1 MQLLSNL
8 DNFIFLTNMSKA
20 IIYNEEARKSLKEGV
35 DTIADAVKVTLGPK
49 GRNVAIAK
57 SFGSQ
62 VVTKDG
68 VTVAKEIE
76 ERDPFKNV
84 GVEMIK
90 EAANRVNELAGD
102 GTTTVTVLAQAIAN
116 VGFKNVAAGANP
128 ISLKRGLDKGTE
140 IILEELSKKAKKIT
154 TKEEIS
160 QVATISTNNDKDLGD
175 MIAGVF
181 DKVGKDGVITVEEA
195 KGFKD
200 EVEYTEGME
209 FDNGY
214 VSAYFVNN
222 AETLETVME
231 NPYIFIT
238 DKKLSNLQDIQAIA
252 EKVLGAADRPMVIIA
267 DDIENQ
273 ALATLVVNKLRGT
286 LDVVAIKAPGFGDR
300 KKEMLKDLSVLTGA
314 EYISEELGKTLDKVE
329 LTDLGSAKRVV
340 VTKEKTII
348 VEGKGA
354 KNSISERVKE
364 IKTQIEKT
372 SSEYDKEKLQER
384 LAKLDGGVAV
394 IKVGAA
400 SEVEAKEKKMRIEDA
415 INATRAAIEEGV
427 VAGGG
432 LALHNS
438 KKSLEKVKLEDSDEQ
453 LGIDIL
459 KSVLSEPLKQ
469 IAENA
474 GADGAV
480 VASECKGNVGFN
492 AKTGEFVDLIE
503 AGIIDPVK
511 VTRLV
516 LTNAVSVA
524 SMLVTT
530 EAVVAEIPDEKEHS
544 HANEMGGMPGMM

>member
-1 MQLLSNL
+1 
-8 DNFIFLTNMSKA
+8 MSKS
-20 IIYNEEARKSLKEGV
+20 IIYNEDARKALKAGV
-35 DTIADAVKVTLGPK
+35 DTIANAVKVTLGPK
-49 GRNVAIAK
+49 GRNIAIAK

-76 ERDPFKNV
+76 DKDPFKNV

-90 EAANRVNELAGD
+90 EAANKVNDVAGD
-102 GTTTVTVLAQAIAN
+102 GTTTVTVLAQAIASA
-116 VGFKNVAAGANP
+116 GFKNVAAGSNP
-128 ISLKRGLDKGTE
+128 ISLKRGLDRGTE
-140 IILEELSKKAKKIT
+140 MIVNELEKTAKKIT
-154 TKEEIS
+154 SKEEIS
-160 QVATISTNNDKDLGD
+160 QVSTISANNDKELGD
-175 MIAGVF
+175 MIGGVF
-181 DKVGKDGVITVEEA
+181 EKVGKDGVITVEEA

-222 AETLETVME
+222 AETLETVMD
-231 NPYIFIT
+231 NPYVFIT

-252 EKVLGAADRPMVIIA
+252 EKVLGAADRPLVIIA

-286 LDVVAIKAPGFGDR
+286 LDVVAVKAPGFGDR
-300 KKEMLKDLSVLTGA
+300 KKEMLRDLSVMTGA
-314 EYISEELGKTLDKVE
+314 EYISEEVGKTLDSVQ
-329 LTDLGSAKRVV
+329 LTDLGSAKKVIV
-340 VTKEKTII
+340 NKEKTII
-348 VEGKGA
+348 VEGKGD
-354 KNSISERVKE
+354 KRDIENRVKE
-364 IKTQIEKT
+364 IRAQIENT
-372 SSEYDKEKLQER
+372 SSDYDKEKLQER
-384 LAKLDGGVAV
+384 LAKISGGVAV

-432 LALHNS
+432 LALHNA
-438 KKSLEKVKLEDSDEQ
+438 KEVLKKVKLDDSDEQ
-453 LGIDIL
+453 LGIEIL
-459 KSVLSEPLKQ
+459 RNILSEPLKQ

-474 GADGAV
+474 GEDGAV
-480 VASECKGNVGFN
+480 VAANCKGNTGFN
-492 AKTGEFVDLIE
+492 AKTGEYVDMIE

-511 VTRLV
+511 VTRLA
-516 LTNAVSVA
+516 LTNAVSVG

-530 EAVVAEIPDEKEHS
+530 EAVVAELPEEKDS
-544 HANEMGGMPGMM
+544 KATMGSEMGGMPGMM

>member
-1 MQLLSNL
+1 
-8 DNFIFLTNMSKA
+8 
-20 IIYNEEARKSLKEGV
+20 
-35 DTIADAVKVTLGPK
+35 
-49 GRNVAIAK
+49 
-57 SFGSQ
+57 
-62 VVTKDG
+62 
-68 VTVAKEIE
+68 
-76 ERDPFKNV
+76 
-84 GVEMIK
+84 
-90 EAANRVNELAGD
+90 
-102 GTTTVTVLAQAIAN
+102 
-116 VGFKNVAAGANP
+116 
-128 ISLKRGLDKGTE
+128 
-140 IILEELSKKAKKIT
+140 
-154 TKEEIS
+154 
-160 QVATISTNNDKDLGD
+160 
-175 MIAGVF
+175 
-181 DKVGKDGVITVEEA
+181 
-195 KGFKD
+195 
-200 EVEYTEGME
+200 
-209 FDNGY
+209 
-214 VSAYFVNN
+214 
-222 AETLETVME
+222 ME

-530 EAVVAEIPDEKEHS
+530 EAVVAEIPEEKEHS
-544 HANEMGGMPGMM
+544 HSNEMGGMPGMM

>member
-1 MQLLSNL
+1 
-8 DNFIFLTNMSKA
+8 MSKA
-20 IIYNEEARKSLKEGV
+20 IIYNEEARKSLKDGV
-35 DTIADAVKVTLGPK
+35 DTIANAVKVTLGPK
-49 GRNVAIAK
+49 GRNIAIAK

-62 VVTKDG
+62 LVTKDG

-76 ERDPFKNV
+76 DKDPFKNV

-90 EAANRVNELAGD
+90 EASNRVNELAGD
-102 GTTTVTVLAQAIAN
+102 GTTTVTVLAQAIATA
-116 VGFKNVAAGANP
+116 GFKNVAAGANP
-128 ISLKRGLDKGTE
+128 ISLKRGLDKGAD
-140 IILEELSKKAKKIT
+140 IVLEELSKKAKKIT

-160 QVATISTNNDKDLGD
+160 QVATISTNNEKELGD
-175 MIAGVF
+175 MIGGVF

-214 VSAYFVNN
+214 VSPYFVNN
-222 AETLETVME
+222 AETLEAVME

-300 KKEMLKDLSVLTGA
+300 KKEMLKDLSILTSA
-314 EYISEELGKTLDKVE
+314 EFVSEELGKTLDKVE

-348 VEGKGA
+348 VEGKGT
-354 KNSISERVKE
+354 KNSIADRVKE
-364 IKTQIEKT
+364 IKAQIDNT
-372 SSEYDKEKLQER
+372 TSEYDKEKLQER
-384 LAKLDGGVAV
+384 LAKLAGGVAV

-432 LALHNS
+432 LALHNA
-438 KKSLEKVKLEDSDEQ
+438 KKVLDKVKLEDQDEQ
-453 LGIDIL
+453 LGIEIL

-480 VASECKGNVGFN
+480 IAAECKGNTGYN
-492 AKTGEFVDLIE
+492 AKTGKFVDMIGE
-503 AGIIDPVK
+503 GIIDPVK
-511 VTRLV
+511 VTRFV

-530 EAVVAEIPDEKEHS
+530 EAVVAEIPEEKPQ
-544 HANEMGGMPGMM
+544 APMPDMNGMQGMM

>member
-1 MQLLSNL
+1 
-8 DNFIFLTNMSKA
+8 MSKS
-20 IIYNEEARKSLKEGV
+20 IIYNEDARKALKAGV
-35 DTIADAVKVTLGPK
+35 DTIANAVKVTLGPK
-49 GRNVAIAK
+49 GRNIAIAK

-76 ERDPFKNV
+76 DKDPFKNV

-90 EAANRVNELAGD
+90 EAANKVNDVAGD
-102 GTTTVTVLAQAIAN
+102 GTTTVTVLAQAIASA
-116 VGFKNVAAGANP
+116 GFKNVAAGSNP
-128 ISLKRGLDKGTE
+128 ISLKRGLDRGTE
-140 IILEELSKKAKKIT
+140 MIVNELEKTAKKIT
-154 TKEEIS
+154 SKEEIS
-160 QVATISTNNDKDLGD
+160 QVSTISANNDKELGD
-175 MIAGVF
+175 MIGGVF
-181 DKVGKDGVITVEEA
+181 EKVGKDGVITVEEA

-222 AETLETVME
+222 AETLETVMD
-231 NPYIFIT
+231 NPYVFIT

-252 EKVLGAADRPMVIIA
+252 EKVLGAADRPLVIIA

-286 LDVVAIKAPGFGDR
+286 LDVVAVKAPGFGDR
-300 KKEMLKDLSVLTGA
+300 KKEMLRDLSVMTGA
-314 EYISEELGKTLDKVE
+314 EYISEEVGKTLDSVQ
-329 LTDLGSAKRVV
+329 LTDLGSAKKVIV
-340 VTKEKTII
+340 NKEKTII
-348 VEGKGA
+348 VEGKGD
-354 KNSISERVKE
+354 KRDIENRVKE
-364 IKTQIEKT
+364 IRAQIENT
-372 SSEYDKEKLQER
+372 SSDYDKEKLQER
-384 LAKLDGGVAV
+384 LAKISGGVAV

-432 LALHNS
+432 LALHNA
-438 KKSLEKVKLEDSDEQ
+438 KEVLKKVKLDDSDEQ
-453 LGIDIL
+453 LGIEIL
-459 KSVLSEPLKQ
+459 RNILSEPLKQ

-474 GADGAV
+474 GEDGAV
-480 VASECKGNVGFN
+480 VAANCKGNTGFN
-492 AKTGEFVDLIE
+492 AKTGEYVDMIE

-511 VTRLV
+511 VTRLA
-516 LTNAVSVA
+516 LTNAVSVG

-530 EAVVAEIPDEKEHS
+530 EAVVAELPEEKDS
-544 HANEMGGMPGMM
+544 KAPMGSEMGGMPGMM

>member
-1 MQLLSNL
+1 
-8 DNFIFLTNMSKA
+8 MSKS
-20 IIYNEEARKSLKEGV
+20 IIYNEDARKSLKDGV
-35 DTIADAVKVTLGPK
+35 DTIANAVKVTLGPK
-49 GRNVAIAK
+49 GRNIAIAK

-76 ERDPFKNV
+76 DKDPFKNV

-90 EAANRVNELAGD
+90 EASNRVNELAGD
-102 GTTTVTVLAQAIAN
+102 GTTTVTVLAQAIVNA
-116 VGFKNVAAGANP
+116 GFKNVAAGANP

-140 IILEELSKKAKKIT
+140 VILEELSKKAKNIS

-160 QVATISTNNDKDLGD
+160 QVATISTNNDKELGD
-175 MIAGVF
+175 MIGGVF

-214 VSAYFVNN
+214 VSPYFVNN
-222 AETLETVME
+222 SETLEAVMD

>member
-1 MQLLSNL
+1 
-8 DNFIFLTNMSKA
+8 MSKA
-20 IIYNEEARKSLKEGV
+20 IIYNEEARKSLKDGV
-35 DTIADAVKVTLGPK
+35 DTIANAVKVTLGPK

-76 ERDPFKNV
+76 EKDPFKNV

-90 EAANRVNELAGD
+90 EASNRVNELAGD

-140 IILEELSKKAKKIT
+140 IILGELSKKAKKIT

-348 VEGKGA
+348 VEEKGA

-530 EAVVAEIPDEKEHS
+530 EAVVAEIPEEKEHS
-544 HANEMGGMPGMM
+544 HSNDMGGMPGMM